1 MRINEK
7 ESHDVRHKLM
17 KKEEVLKSKE
27 RIVVSLENKLHQ
39 IKKEKDG
46 VINKLA
52 ETKKTV
58 KNGNK
63 KNQLQKKKD
72 KSAIIDIPILI
83 DNQKLANKEIHMKF
97 SSTIFRSIEKKM
109 ILLKNYQK

>member
-1 MRINEK
+1 MNEK
-7 ESHDVRHKLM
+7 ELHDARYKLT

-27 RIVVSLENKLHQ
+27 RIVISLENKLRQ

-52 ETKKTV
+52 ETKKMV

-63 KNQLQKKKD
+63 KVNHRRKRISLQL
-72 KSAIIDIPILI
+72 LTF
-83 DNQKLANKEIHMKF
+83 LF
-97 SSTIFRSIEKKM
+97 
-109 ILLKNYQK
+109 